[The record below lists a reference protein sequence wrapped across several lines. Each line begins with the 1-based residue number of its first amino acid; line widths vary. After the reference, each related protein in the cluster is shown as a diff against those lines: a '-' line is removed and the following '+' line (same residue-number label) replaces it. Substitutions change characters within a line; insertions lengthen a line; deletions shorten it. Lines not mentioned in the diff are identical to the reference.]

1 MVCPM
6 YKEIA
11 DQVRNDS
18 VGLGLVIAGGIAKK
32 KSVG

>member
-11 DQVRNDS
+11 DQVRNDA